1 MIRERIRGSLLG
13 GAIGDALGYPVEFM
27 DRNSILEK
35 FGKNGLSEFCSFD
48 KNGYAVISDDT
59 QMTLFTANGLL
70 YGITR
75 WCTHGTL
82 VGLSSYVKEAYI
94 EWYQT
99 QTETVDYQK
108 QQICWI
114 RDIQKLNVQRAPGNT
129 CMSALKNPNAT
140 NNSKGCG
147 GVMRVAPVAMLIA
160 AEKSRGHNVW
170 EENAVQKLAAQCAA
184 ITHKHPMGY
193 ISAAVFADILFQ
205 IFTSKDSITTGEFV
219 WFVDNAMFHAR
230 HIFTSEEEYVECFK
244 LNYLVKNVI
253 RLNQSPISDHDAIR
267 QLGEGWTGD
276 EALSIAW
283 FCTLRHIS
291 DFRAA
296 LSAAVNH
303 DGDSDSTG
311 AICGNLM
318 GAIVGS
324 DVFAF
329 PNLQKLELKT
339 LILEIAD
346 DMIKGCPIS
355 EYHSPSNE
363 EEKRWEKRYVFGE
376 DYITPFD
383 RLFRRRRFYIEL
395 PKAVRMKKAYRL
407 LKELD
412 GNQDISVKCNKAY
425 EMALAVFDNE
435 DFSPVTKLHYGGV
448 VNGQPDYYDSCKEYL
463 PAYWWGCKDSR
474 YSPQCNNQI
483 FKLNVNCFNGKS
495 PIIAVR
501 DDCGCQK
508 FDLAL
513 YAYQLRAGLEPFS
526 DAGLHEKYPEWLFLK
541 INMANADSEGF
552 AVFTNK
558 LEKEYTVEIAHLGSD
573 GKLHRIYLLNY

>member
-1 MIRERIRGSLLG
+1 
-13 GAIGDALGYPVEFM
+13 
-27 DRNSILEK
+27 
-35 FGKNGLSEFCSFD
+35 
-48 KNGYAVISDDT
+48 
-59 QMTLFTANGLL
+59 
-70 YGITR
+70 
-75 WCTHGTL
+75 
-82 VGLSSYVKEAYI
+82 
-94 EWYQT
+94 
-99 QTETVDYQK
+99 
-108 QQICWI
+108 
-114 RDIQKLNVQRAPGNT
+114 
-129 CMSALKNPNAT
+129 
-140 NNSKGCG
+140 
-147 GVMRVAPVAMLIA
+147 
-160 AEKSRGHNVW
+160 
-170 EENAVQKLAAQCAA
+170 
-184 ITHKHPMGY
+184 
-193 ISAAVFADILFQ
+193 
-205 IFTSKDSITTGEFV
+205 
-219 WFVDNAMFHAR
+219 
-230 HIFTSEEEYVECFK
+230 
-244 LNYLVKNVI
+244 
-253 RLNQSPISDHDAIR
+253 
-267 QLGEGWTGD
+267 
-276 EALSIAW
+276 
-283 FCTLRHIS
+283 
-291 DFRAA
+291 
-296 LSAAVNH
+296 
-303 DGDSDSTG
+303 
-311 AICGNLM
+311 
-318 GAIVGS
+318 
-324 DVFAF
+324 
-329 PNLQKLELKT
+329 
-339 LILEIAD
+339 
-346 DMIKGCPIS
+346 MIKGCPIS

-495 PIIAVR
+495 TIIAVR